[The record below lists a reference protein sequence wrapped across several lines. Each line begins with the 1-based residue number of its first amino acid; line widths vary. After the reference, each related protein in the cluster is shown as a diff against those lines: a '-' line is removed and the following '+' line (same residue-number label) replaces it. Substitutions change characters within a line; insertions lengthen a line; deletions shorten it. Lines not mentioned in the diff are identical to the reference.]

1 MQHIA
6 LIFCEVCAAF
16 EAEPTIGMRTD
27 ARMVS
32 RSNCVEPELVGSLR
46 KSVKFEV
53 PVAFDTWVRGDTALV
68 SIDVRLHDVLVEF
81 F

>member
-1 MQHIA
+1 
-6 LIFCEVCAAF
+6 
-16 EAEPTIGMRTD
+16 MRTD

-32 RSNCVEPELVGSLR
+32 SSDRVEPEFVGSLR

-53 PVAFDTWVRGDTALV
+53 PVAFDTWVRGDTTLV
-68 SIDVRLHDVLVEF
+68 SINVRLHDVLVEF